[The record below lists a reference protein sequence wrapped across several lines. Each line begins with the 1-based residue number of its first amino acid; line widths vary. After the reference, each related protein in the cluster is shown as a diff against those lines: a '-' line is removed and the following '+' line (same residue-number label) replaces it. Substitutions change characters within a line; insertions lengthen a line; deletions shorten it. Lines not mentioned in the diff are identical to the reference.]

1 MTIRFCV
8 ACGGG
13 VSRRRPPGDDHDRA
27 VCDACGHVH
36 YVNPKVVV
44 GAVCVHGDRILLC
57 RRAIDPRKGF
67 WTIPAGFME
76 VGETPDEGAMR
87 EAVEEAG
94 ASIRIDGLLA
104 VYSIKRIDQV
114 QLMYAASL
122 LSADVA
128 PGIETLEV
136 ALVRWDEVPWE
147 DLAFP
152 TVDWVLREA
161 RARGLADPARPTS
174 LADLASGPRHW

>member
-1 MTIRFCV
+1 MTIRFCT
-8 ACGGG
+8 ACGAPT
-13 VSRRRPPGDDHDRA
+13 SYRCPPGDDHERA
-27 VCDACGHVH
+27 VCDACGQVH

-44 GAVCVHGDRILLC
+44 GAVCAFADRILLC
-57 RRAIDPRKGF
+57 RRAIEPRRGF

-76 VGETPDEGAMR
+76 VGETPEEGARR
-87 EAVEEAG
+87 EAVEEAR

-114 QLMYAASL
+114 QLLYAASL
-122 LSADVA
+122 LSPDVA
-128 PGIETLEV
+128 PGAETLEV
-136 ALVRWDEVPWE
+136 ALVRWQEIPWE

-161 RARGLADPARPTS
+161 RDRGLGDPPRVPA
-174 LADLASGPRHW
+174 LADLASGPTA